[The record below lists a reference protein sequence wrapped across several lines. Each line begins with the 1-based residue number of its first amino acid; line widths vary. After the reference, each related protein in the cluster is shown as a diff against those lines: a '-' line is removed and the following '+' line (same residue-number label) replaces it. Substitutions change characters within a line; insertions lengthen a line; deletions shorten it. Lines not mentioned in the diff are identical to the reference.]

1 MKSGGSAGMLIYC
14 RILSTDI
21 ILFSKVHKP
30 QTTKACSMFRLSPYV
45 IARPAIPES
54 WALREDFELIYY
66 HPFSRTIHLFIID
79 MIPGSMRPVGRLIKN
94 IKEKANIRDD
104 NTSNRKQ
111 SHSLAPL
118 L

>member
-1 MKSGGSAGMLIYC
+1 MLIYC

-30 QTTKACSMFRLSPYV
+30 QTTQACSMFRLSPYV

-66 HPFSRTIHLFIID
+66 HPFSRTIHLFKID
-79 MIPGSMRPVGRLIKN
+79 MIPGLIRPVGRLIKY
-94 IKEKANIRDD
+94 IKEKANIRDE
-104 NTSNRKQ
+104 NTSKRKQ
-111 SHSLAPL
+111 SHSLAPVL
-118 L
+118 

>member
-1 MKSGGSAGMLIYC
+1 
-14 RILSTDI
+14 
-21 ILFSKVHKP
+21 
-30 QTTKACSMFRLSPYV
+30 MFRLSPYV

>member
-1 MKSGGSAGMLIYC
+1 MLIYC

-30 QTTKACSMFRLSPYV
+30 QTTKACSVFRLSPYV

-54 WALREDFELIYY
+54 WALGEDSELIYY
-66 HPFSRTIHLFIID
+66 HPFSRTIHLLID

-104 NTSNRKQ
+104 SASRRKQ
-111 SHSLAPL
+111 SHPIAAVLYNFG
-118 L
+118 